1 MGHEANEKR
10 EEDAMQYLDSQLA
23 RQLVSDR
30 QGRLRSEAARERLSR
45 PARRRGDGR
54 RLVDAL
60 RVARLTR

>member
-1 MGHEANEKR
+1 
-10 EEDAMQYLDSQLA
+10 MQYLDTQLA

-45 PARRRGDGR
+45 PARRRGDGH